1 MHRRAV
7 KTLREA
13 LPLLA
18 LVMLQH
24 RLGEPLAR
32 RRPAADPFDR
42 QPRVRSIEGLLVG
55 RQRVEPAHQPL
66 GQLPE
71 PDVDQTA
78 GHPQLDLPRPLVA
91 DAGAG
96 GDRQHGD
103 PRLVKREVVDAAGGR
118 GRVVG
123 HPEEVAA
130 RRQRR
135 DAAVAQ
141 LLELRPRER
150 VAGAHQLANAGEEQL
165 ELGEQGLGA
174 FGRRLDGGGLG
185 LEVVDAG
192 HGRRGAWRLDG
203 ARRRDGTR
211 RGLHGARRR
220 GSAGR
225 RRRRLRGNGLR
236 RRLRGLLPG
245 HTAHEIA
252 HADHQETPTMSLMT
266 SAMIFSP
273 TSLTRFE

>member
-1 MHRRAV
+1 
-7 KTLREA
+7 
-13 LPLLA
+13 P
-18 LVMLQH
+18 
-24 RLGEPLAR
+24 
-32 RRPAADPFDR
+32 
-42 QPRVRSIEGLLVG
+42 
-55 RQRVEPAHQPL
+55 
-66 GQLPE
+66 
-71 PDVDQTA
+71 
-78 GHPQLDLPRPLVA
+78 
-91 DAGAG
+91 
-96 GDRQHGD
+96 
-103 PRLVKREVVDAAGGR
+103 
-118 GRVVG
+118 
-123 HPEEVAA
+123 

-174 FGRRLDGGGLG
+174 FDRRLDGGG

-192 HGRRGAWRLDG
+192 HGRRVAWRLDG

-211 RGLHGARRR
+211 WGLHGSRRR

-225 RRRRLRGNGLR
+225 WRRRLRGNGLR
-236 RRLRGLLPG
+236 RRLHGLLPG